1 MTAFKTEVPAHD
13 HDVILVRPTRDA
25 ITASVV
31 ASSDRIGQVEFWRD
45 GDAARRTTPQQP
57 MKAGTPVSF
66 TMDGLAPDASYRYRF
81 LWRASAGGEPSHGE
95 ESSFHTPRPTGESFT
110 FTVQADSHLD
120 QGVDPRVYE
129 QTLAN
134 MLAAKPD
141 LFVDLGD
148 TFMTDKRG
156 RDFQR
161 TLPQYD
167 AQRWYFSRLCHSA
180 PLFMVLGNHDG
191 EKGDS
196 GTADDDIGP
205 WSYRE
210 RTMRFPEPVIDGSMY
225 TGKTGFDDGRGAN
238 YYAFTWGDAQFI
250 MLDPFWSTSR
260 RVGKGGGGSARG
272 QQGGGQGGEGGRGQG
287 GGQGGG
293 QGERPE
299 RPSDEPLKP
308 TDASWNAT
316 LGREQYD
323 WLTRTLESSKARYRF
338 VFIHHLVG
346 GMGGS
351 ESRGGVESS
360 PYFEWGGLNA
370 DGSPGF
376 KEHRAGWPMPIHD
389 LLAKHGVNAV
399 FHGHDHLYVHSQRD
413 GVHYQCVPQ
422 PGNPAGN
429 TRSAAQYGY
438 TSGTLH
444 GSPGHVRIN
453 VAPDS
458 ASVEF
463 VRTAVA
469 GGEQGGGQGGGG
481 RRGGGGAKEPN
492 GTIIDRYELSPR
504 AVAPS
509 KKESK

>member
-1 MTAFKTEVPAHD
+1 M
-13 HDVILVRPTRDA
+13 R
-25 ITASVV
+25 
-31 ASSDRIGQVEFWRD
+31 
-45 GDAARRTTPQQP
+45 
-57 MKAGTPVSF
+57 AGSPVSF
-66 TMDGLAPDASYRYRF
+66 VMDGLAPDASYRYRF
-81 LWRASAGGEPSHGE
+81 LWRASSGGEPSHAE
-95 ESSFHTPRPTGESFT
+95 ESSFHTPRPAGESFT

-120 QGVDPRVYE
+120 QGVDPKVYE

-167 AQRWYFSRLCHSA
+167 AQRWYFSRLCSHA

-196 GTADDDIGP
+196 GRGAEDIGP

-210 RTMRFPEPVIDGSMY
+210 RTSRFPEPVIDGSMY
-225 TGKTGFDDGRGAN
+225 TGDTDFADGRGSN
-238 YYAFTWGDAQFI
+238 YYAFTWGDALFV
-250 MLDPFWSTSR
+250 MLDPYWSTTQ

-272 QQGGGQGGEGGRGQG
+272 GEGGRGQG
-287 GGQGGG
+287 GQGGGGGQGGQGGG
-293 QGERPE
+293 QGERPQ
-299 RPSDEPLKP
+299 RPSDEPLEP
-308 TDASWNAT
+308 TDASWNFT
-316 LGREQYD
+316 LGRAQYD
-323 WLTRTLESSKARYRF
+323 WLTTTLESSKAKHRF

-351 ESRGGVESS
+351 ESRGGAESA
-360 PYFEWGGLNA
+360 PFFEWGGRNA

-376 KEHRAGWPMPIHD
+376 KDRRPGWAMPIHD
-389 LLAKHGVNAV
+389 LLVKHGVSAV

-413 GVHYQCVPQ
+413 GLHYQCVPQ

-438 TSGTLH
+438 TSGTIL
-444 GSPGHVRIN
+444 GSPGHMRVR
-453 VAPDS
+453 VTPES

-463 VRTAVA
+463 VRTSVA
-469 GGEQGGGQGGGG
+469 GADAGGGGGGG
-481 RRGGGGAKEPN
+481 RRGGGGGGSKEPN
-492 GTIIDRYELSPR
+492 GTVVDRYDI
-504 AVAPS
+504 APGGA
-509 KKESK
+509 KAARKETK